1 MTAINKKARGMSD
14 KTSEAILIGIC
25 AIVLLLVAYPLYYVV
40 VASFSDPYEVYAG
53 KTFLL
58 PSGFTL
64 EGYKSVFLN
73 DGIVS
78 GFFNSVKYT
87 VIGTIFSVV
96 MLYITAYP
104 LAQKDLPG
112 RKFISLFF
120 LITMYFGGGLVPT
133 YLVVKQTGLVGS
145 MWSLFLPG
153 GVGVGNMIIVRNY
166 FQNSIPHD
174 LLEAS
179 RIDGCSKLRTFIKV
193 VIPLSMPIL
202 AVMVVFSMVAYWN
215 DWFTALIYLGGQGS
229 PLPLV
234 MRNILIKSSATA
246 SQASTISGGYAELN
260 KLTELLK
267 FCSMIVAALPMLI
280 VYPFVQKYFEKGFM
294 AGAVKG

>member
-1 MTAINKKARGMSD
+1 MNKKAKGMSER
-14 KTSEAILIGIC
+14 TSD
-25 AIVLLLVAYPLYYVV
+25 IVLVAICVIVLIIVAYPLYYVI

-58 PSGFTL
+58 SSGFTL
-64 EGYKSVFLN
+64 DGYKAVFLN

-78 GFFNSVKYT
+78 GFLNSVKYT
-87 VIGTIFSVV
+87 VVGTIFSVV

-104 LAQKDLPG
+104 LANKDLPG
-112 RKFISLFF
+112 RKWISLFF
-120 LITMYFGGGLVPT
+120 VFTMYFGGGLVPT
-133 YLVVKQTGLVGS
+133 YLVVKQTHLIGS

-166 FQNSIPHD
+166 FQNSIPRD
-174 LLEAS
+174 LIEAS
-179 RIDGCSKLRTFIKV
+179 SIDGCSKFRTFISV

-202 AVMVVFSMVAYWN
+202 AVMSVFSMVAYWN
-215 DWFTALIYLGGQGS
+215 DWFTALIYLGGKGT

-246 SQASTISGGYAELN
+246 SQAATISGGYAELN

-267 FCSMIVAALPMLI
+267 FCSMIVAALPMMI